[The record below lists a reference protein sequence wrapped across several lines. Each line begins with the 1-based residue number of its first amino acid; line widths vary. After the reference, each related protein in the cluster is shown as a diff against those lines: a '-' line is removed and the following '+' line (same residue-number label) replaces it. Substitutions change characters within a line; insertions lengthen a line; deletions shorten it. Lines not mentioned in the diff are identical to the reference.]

1 MLTIARRAHLSPF
14 VVYYVCV
21 VSISSL
27 TETAR
32 VVGQQL
38 ADAKEQAQVYR
49 RRLAATG
56 DNGDGLDGLGGGGGS
71 GVVGGTS
78 PIPEYGTMMP
88 RGSKVGAMMSI
99 NGDGSEQGS
108 LSSEIADFDRGDAL
122 NRVAAQQEQ
131 IEQLK
136 RQLAALQANLGQ
148 KEREVE
154 RLHGELETAQG
165 GQADGKAVLGNG
177 PASDGDDLQ
186 SKGCCAGCSIM

>member
-1 MLTIARRAHLSPF
+1 
-14 VVYYVCV
+14 
-21 VSISSL
+21 
-27 TETAR
+27 
-32 VVGQQL
+32 
-38 ADAKEQAQVYR
+38 
-49 RRLAATG
+49 
-56 DNGDGLDGLGGGGGS
+56 
-71 GVVGGTS
+71 
-78 PIPEYGTMMP
+78 
-88 RGSKVGAMMSI
+88 MSI
-99 NGDGSEQGS
+99 NGDGGEQGS

-165 GQADGKAVLGNG
+165 GSADGKAVLGNG

-186 SKGCCAGCSIM
+186 SKACCAGCAIM